1 MAYPEDLTNLRQR
14 CHNDGITLACITIK
28 SAAAFADIKQP
39 HVYHNH
45 TRFVE
50 NHYDGLS
57 AAEKESFDK
66 LLEIEDPEILG
77 FMLYNDHPSDAGVA
91 NIVEKIRTA
100 L

>member
-1 MAYPEDLTNLRQR
+1 MSDKSKLLWR
-14 CHNDGITLACITIK
+14 CRRGVKELDVL
-28 SAAAFADIKQP
+28 F
-39 HVYHNH
+39 
-45 TRFVE
+45 TRFVA

-57 AAEKESFDK
+57 VGEKESFDK

>member
-1 MAYPEDLTNLRQR
+1 MSDKSKLLWR
-14 CHNDGITLACITIK
+14 CRRGVKELDVL
-28 SAAAFADIKQP
+28 F
-39 HVYHNH
+39 

-57 AAEKESFDK
+57 AREKESFDK

>member
-1 MAYPEDLTNLRQR
+1 MSDKSKLLWR
-14 CHNDGITLACITIK
+14 CRRGVKELDVL
-28 SAAAFADIKQP
+28 F
-39 HVYHNH
+39 

-57 AAEKESFDK
+57 AGEKESFDK